1 MDTIKR
7 LEAEVRA
14 LALHQ
19 LLWWRGKD
27 LNIKMKWYTLNTILP
42 HYNTILPHYTEVLLM
57 SKKWSGSNGS
67 FTYCSCLESVKIWHI
82 DEVDSEGFSY
92 FWSIVWFDFNSNV
105 NLIMTFKIK
114 STIMKDRKS
123 KCVHPFAGWIRF
135 AE

>member
-1 MDTIKR
+1 MDSIKR
-7 LEAEVRA
+7 LKAEVRA

-19 LLWWRGKD
+19 LLWWRGKA
-27 LNIKMKWYTLNTILP
+27 LNIKIMHSIPYYPIIIP
-42 HYNTILPHYTEVLLM
+42 YYPIIHAEVLLM
-57 SKKWSGSNGS
+57 TEKWSGSNGS

-82 DEVDSEGFSY
+82 DKVDSEGFSY
-92 FWSIVWFDFNSNV
+92 FWSTVWFDFNSYV

-123 KCVHPFAGWIRF
+123 KCVHPFAGWISF